1 MPNETNTNLR
11 DLSPLRPYNKHPDLI
26 ALAVAALG
34 FMFLLWWAGAFSTDE
49 AAPEPSPAVYL
60 APPPSIKPAS
70 PPAPPVPRRVLTEHE
85 ILEQLNTTAT
95 EWLWI
100 GRAAVLILGLGV
112 VGVFA
117 VGRRLKKVAHARDRE
132 IDLLTGVALG
142 QQRDLLAQL
151 RERAPLPP
159 RPRLGTIRTAEKK
172 LKQP

>member
-11 DLSPLRPYNKHPDLI
+11 DLSPLRPYKKHPDLI

-49 AAPEPSPAVYL
+49 AAPAPSPAVYL
-60 APPPSIKPAS
+60 APPPSIKPAP

-85 ILEQLNTTAT
+85 ILEQLHTTAT

-112 VGVFA
+112 VGIFA
-117 VGRRLKKVAHARDRE
+117 VSSRLQKVARARDRE
-132 IDLLTGVALG
+132 VDLLTGVALG

-151 RERAPLPP
+151 RERSPPGPPPPLWDDLE
-159 RPRLGTIRTAEKK
+159 R
-172 LKQP
+172 